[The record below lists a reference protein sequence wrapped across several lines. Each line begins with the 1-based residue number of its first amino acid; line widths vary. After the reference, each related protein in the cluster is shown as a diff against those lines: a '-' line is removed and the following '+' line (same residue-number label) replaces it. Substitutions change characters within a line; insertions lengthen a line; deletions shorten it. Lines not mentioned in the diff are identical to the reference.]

1 MLELNTSSICPLVSR
16 RSKFFSS
23 LDDTLGILSKI
34 EDLREAVDEAEEE
47 EEEEEE
53 AEGGDMREAEEDVE
67 EEEED
72 EDEDFEPRVSLIGSR
87 MFLDRSDNVPEP
99 EEALG
104 SLTRYTCSKSY
115 QLKWGNF

>member
-47 EEEEEE
+47 EEEQEE

-67 EEEED
+67 EEEDDD
-72 EDEDFEPRVSLIGSR
+72 EDLEPMVSLIGSR

-99 EEALG
+99 EEELG
-104 SLTRYTCSKSY
+104 SLTRYGKAY

>member
-34 EDLREAVDEAEEE
+34 EDLRDAVDEAEEE
-47 EEEEEE
+47 EEEQEE
-53 AEGGDMREAEEDVE
+53 AEGGDMREAEEHV

-104 SLTRYTCSKSY
+104 SLTRYT
-115 QLKWGNF
+115 

>member
-34 EDLREAVDEAEEE
+34 EDLREAVDEAE

-104 SLTRYTCSKSY
+104 SLTRYTCSKSN